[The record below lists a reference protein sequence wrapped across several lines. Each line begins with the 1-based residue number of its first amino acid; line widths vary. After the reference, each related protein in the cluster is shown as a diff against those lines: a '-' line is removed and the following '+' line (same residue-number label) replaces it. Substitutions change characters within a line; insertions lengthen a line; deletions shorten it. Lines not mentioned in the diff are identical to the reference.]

1 MTRTTRRTTI
11 AIACAALAGSIAA
24 HLTPALDST
33 PAAAAV
39 SSVPPRAPL
48 TLASDIAREGGPST
62 ALHVTLAPAGRGDR
76 EALLSITA
84 TERGYAGPIVADSSR
99 CGQRVLI
106 GPTISRGP
114 SATYILEIGAGT
126 RCDIVWGDALG
137 QRATLSLTSPERIV
151 E

>member
-1 MTRTTRRTTI
+1 MTRTTRRTTM

-24 HLTPALDST
+24 HLTPAPASLAT
-33 PAAAAV
+33 PTVAAA
-39 SSVPPRAPL
+39 RAPL
-48 TLASDIAREGGPST
+48 TLASDIARERGPST

-76 EALLSITA
+76 EASLSITA